1 VGGERQVYV
10 PRARKSAQAMAEKT
24 AAAKAASAAAVS
36 ASNQGALKDGD
47 DVTDDVTASI
57 GLPLP
62 CALEEP

>member
-1 VGGERQVYV
+1 MCVERQVYV

-24 AAAKAASAAAVS
+24 AAAKAASAAAV
-36 ASNQGALKDGD
+36 ADSNQGELQDG
-47 DVTDDVTASI
+47 DDVTASI